1 MIFLP
6 PEQEQIGLVQGI
18 MPDSKEEWWVA
29 KGLWKYQVPFMFQ
42 YELFHGRSRLGG
54 VILDFLVWNPGPTPL
69 PVHGE
74 YWHEGSLSG
83 DDRKDLVMIADYFNI
98 GVENI
103 PILWGKDAQTEEDVS
118 AWVRDNIAR

>member
-1 MIFLP
+1 MIFQP
-6 PEQEQIGLVQGI
+6 PEQEEIGLVQGI

-29 KGLWKYQVPFMFQ
+29 KALWKHEVPFMFQ

-54 VILDFLVWNPGPTPL
+54 VILDFLVWNPQPTPL

-74 YWHEGSLSG
+74 YWHEGNLSG

-103 PILWGKDAQTEEDVS
+103 PILWGKDAQTEDDVS